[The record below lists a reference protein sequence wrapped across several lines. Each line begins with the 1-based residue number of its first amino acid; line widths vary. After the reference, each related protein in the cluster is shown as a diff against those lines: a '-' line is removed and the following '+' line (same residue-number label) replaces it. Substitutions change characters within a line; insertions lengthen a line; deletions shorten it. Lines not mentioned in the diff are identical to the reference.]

1 MIHDRIEINP
11 RIMMGKPVIK
21 GTRIPVYVVL
31 ELLGQGYTAKK
42 ILKEY
47 PDLTEADIHAVLR
60 FAALTTQFGE
70 LRRELQHV

>member
-1 MIHDRIEINP
+1 
-11 RIMMGKPVIK
+11 MMGKPVVK

-60 FAALTTQFGE
+60 FAALTTKFEE